1 MRGRTPAEQTP
12 HMDEEA
18 SLKRPLPTGRQRARS
33 RASLEHEIEHLAGR
47 VEQLER
53 EKADIEAF
61 AALAAH
67 EMVEPLIMAE
77 AFAAMVSERLHTDE
91 HADSRA
97 DLAALSRG
105 AARVRLL
112 VEALLHDARAMT
124 GGIPRRYVDLDAVV
138 RDCLTLLGPE
148 IASRS
153 AHVELAPLPTV
164 WCEEASLTGVFTNLL
179 VNALKYSPRRGAHI
193 AIAATRENGDWRI
206 SVESEGPTIPE
217 EDRERI
223 FEPFNRA
230 RGERRVRGAGLG
242 LHICRRIIE
251 RHGGRLG
258 VTPVNGSGNIFSFTL
273 PA

>member
-33 RASLEHEIEHLAGR
+33 RASLEREIEHLSRR
-47 VEQLER
+47 VDELER

-77 AFAAMVSERLHTDE
+77 AFAAMVSERLHTDD

-112 VEALLHDARAMT
+112 VEALLHDARART

-138 RDCLTLLGPE
+138 HDCLTLLGPE

-164 WCEEASLTGVFTNLL
+164 WGEEASLAGVFTNLL
-179 VNALKYSPRRGAHI
+179 VNALKYSPRQGAHDRHRRGA
-193 AIAATRENGDWRI
+193 
-206 SVESEGPTIPE
+206 
-217 EDRERI
+217 
-223 FEPFNRA
+223 
-230 RGERRVRGAGLG
+230 GERRLAHLGPERGPHDPGGGSRAHLRAVQPRA
-242 LHICRRIIE
+242 RRAPRPRRRARA
-251 RHGGRLG
+251 RH
-258 VTPVNGSGNIFSFTL
+258 L
-273 PA
+273 PAHRRAPRRPASASRR